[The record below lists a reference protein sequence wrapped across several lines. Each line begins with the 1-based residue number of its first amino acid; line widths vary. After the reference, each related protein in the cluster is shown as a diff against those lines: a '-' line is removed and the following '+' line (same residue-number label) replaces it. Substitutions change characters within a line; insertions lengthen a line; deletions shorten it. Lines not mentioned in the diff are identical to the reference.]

1 MSIKVYLPFN
11 YYYLKKPTD
20 LYGQV
25 QINEDNVVAYYV
37 LEALDLEFR
46 DKAINHDS
54 SNMRFLGSILNV
66 DFNADQ
72 NQYLKFNMRLCFTY
86 NSSQANISLV
96 YTGITPEYLKH
107 IKLILYEKPMI
118 RNLFI
123 GGESV
128 SNRSIEYG
136 EYDSNDCDFIE
147 LSRLTQSTVGIQ
159 NNPKNHAKKTVLYV
173 LTLIADSPI
182 TIFKYIVEN
191 VFVNSIMVHTSI
203 YKHFKEWQKTYDER
217 SRPANIALD
226 RILGIILMLILFSL
240 ATQPGDFLIQ
250 ISHYVIDELYSLL
263 KVLEGSP
270 IGLKLNIHLNNF
282 FLDCFKYHIELWSTF
297 LDFIEPLVRQVFLA
311 IGAFGCLGLTF
322 QIALLVDLISIIGL
336 HSHCFYIYTKVLYNV
351 ERKGLSVL
359 WQVVRG
365 NRYNILK
372 GRTESHNYMNRQ
384 LYLATIFFSAIL
396 FLFPTTLV
404 YYIVFAALKALTFAT
419 LSIFEFV
426 RRQILSLPIEG
437 CMKRVLKGCNDIDC
451 LQIKDVSPQERAFLL
466 HKNQKISVTVYK
478 ITAL

>member
-136 EYDSNDCDFIE
+136 DNDSNDCDFIE
-147 LSRLTQSTVGIQ
+147 LSRLTQPTVDIQ

-203 YKHFKEWQKTYDER
+203 YKHFKEWQTTYNER
-217 SRPANIALD
+217 
-226 RILGIILMLILFSL
+226 
-240 ATQPGDFLIQ
+240 
-250 ISHYVIDELYSLL
+250 
-263 KVLEGSP
+263 
-270 IGLKLNIHLNNF
+270 
-282 FLDCFKYHIELWSTF
+282 
-297 LDFIEPLVRQVFLA
+297 
-311 IGAFGCLGLTF
+311 
-322 QIALLVDLISIIGL
+322 
-336 HSHCFYIYTKVLYNV
+336 
-351 ERKGLSVL
+351 
-359 WQVVRG
+359 
-365 NRYNILK
+365 
-372 GRTESHNYMNRQ
+372 
-384 LYLATIFFSAIL
+384 
-396 FLFPTTLV
+396 
-404 YYIVFAALKALTFAT
+404 
-419 LSIFEFV
+419 
-426 RRQILSLPIEG
+426 
-437 CMKRVLKGCNDIDC
+437 
-451 LQIKDVSPQERAFLL
+451 
-466 HKNQKISVTVYK
+466 
-478 ITAL
+478 

>member
-107 IKLILYEKPMI
+107 IKLILYEKPII

-136 EYDSNDCDFIE
+136 DNDSNDCDFIE
-147 LSRLTQSTVGIQ
+147 LSRLTQPTVKIQ
-159 NNPKNHAKKTVLYV
+159 NNPKNHVKKTVLYV

-191 VFVNSIMVHTSI
+191 VFVNIIMVHTSI
-203 YKHFKEWQKTYDER
+203 YKHFKEWQTTYNER
-217 SRPANIALD
+217 
-226 RILGIILMLILFSL
+226 
-240 ATQPGDFLIQ
+240 
-250 ISHYVIDELYSLL
+250 
-263 KVLEGSP
+263 
-270 IGLKLNIHLNNF
+270 
-282 FLDCFKYHIELWSTF
+282 
-297 LDFIEPLVRQVFLA
+297 
-311 IGAFGCLGLTF
+311 
-322 QIALLVDLISIIGL
+322 
-336 HSHCFYIYTKVLYNV
+336 
-351 ERKGLSVL
+351 
-359 WQVVRG
+359 
-365 NRYNILK
+365 
-372 GRTESHNYMNRQ
+372 
-384 LYLATIFFSAIL
+384 
-396 FLFPTTLV
+396 
-404 YYIVFAALKALTFAT
+404 
-419 LSIFEFV
+419 
-426 RRQILSLPIEG
+426 
-437 CMKRVLKGCNDIDC
+437 
-451 LQIKDVSPQERAFLL
+451 
-466 HKNQKISVTVYK
+466 
-478 ITAL
+478 